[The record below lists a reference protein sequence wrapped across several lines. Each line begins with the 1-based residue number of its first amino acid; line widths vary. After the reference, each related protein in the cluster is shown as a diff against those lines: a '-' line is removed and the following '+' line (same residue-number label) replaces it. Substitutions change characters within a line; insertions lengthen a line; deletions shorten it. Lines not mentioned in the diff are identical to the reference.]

1 MRPFASAIAM
11 GALLVAG
18 PPSFAMAG
26 PTITVGVASGADNN
40 VFLSETDTQRSLFL
54 QTTLR
59 ASVETDGTQAQ
70 RLSWTLRGLSK
81 HYLQYGEADKL
92 FGDSVAAYRYALH
105 RSMLLGLIQSASY
118 TQVQLLDTEGNTLPR
133 ERFVA
138 YAHELRGYIQALP
151 TLGTHATFG
160 GGIRYKDIKETADSP
175 ALSFPSL
182 DHRGYF
188 VTAEAGYRRGSRR
201 ADLSY
206 EYAVTQYDET
216 QANNQWTNRQGTS
229 LTGTRLATNPQLDLV
244 QHTVRANLGRSWTR
258 WIAASIEGQGRW
270 NIDPFEGDL
279 TYRQWDGKTQVDLT
293 LAGLARW
300 SNVASYRTRI
310 YAERTASADSADRRE
325 RFIHATTMLVRSW
338 TPHFSSSLQY
348 QLSRKTSNVAGDR
361 FTARAALIGMEVSY

>member
-1 MRPFASAIAM
+1 MRPFASAIVM

-18 PPSFAMAG
+18 PPSFSMAG
-26 PTITVGVASGADNN
+26 PALSVGVASGTDNN
-40 VFLSETDTQRSLFL
+40 VFLSATDPQRSLFL

-70 RLSWTLRGLSK
+70 RLSWTLRGLYK

-92 FGDSVAAYRYALH
+92 FGDSIAAYRYALH
-105 RSMLLGLIQSASY
+105 RSMLLGLIQTTSY

-133 ERFVA
+133 EQFVA
-138 YAHELRGYIQALP
+138 YAHELRGYVQTLP
-151 TLGTHATFG
+151 TLGARVTLG
-160 GGIRYKDIKETADSP
+160 GGIRYKDIKETADTP
-175 ALSFPSL
+175 TLSFPSL

-188 VTAEAGYRRGSRR
+188 VTAEAGYRRGSRL

-244 QHTVRANLGRSWTR
+244 QHTVRASLGRSWTR

-300 SNVASYRTRI
+300 STVAAYRTRI
-310 YAERTASADSADRRE
+310 YAERTASADSGDRRE
-325 RFIHATTMLVRSW
+325 RFINATTMLVRPW

>member
-1 MRPFASAIAM
+1 M

-18 PPSFAMAG
+18 PLSFAMAG
-26 PTITVGVASGADNN
+26 PTITVGVASGTDSN
-40 VFLSETDTQRSLFL
+40 VFLSQTDPQHSLFL

-70 RLSWTLRGLSK
+70 RLSWTLRGLYK

-92 FGDSVAAYRYALH
+92 FGDSIAAYRYALH
-105 RSMLLGLIQSASY
+105 RSLLAGLIQTSSY

-133 ERFVA
+133 EQFVA
-138 YAHELRGYIQALP
+138 YAHELRGYVQGLP
-151 TLGTHATFG
+151 TLGTRATLG
-160 GGIRYKDIKETADSP
+160 GGIRYKDIKETADTP
-175 ALSFPSL
+175 TLSFPSL

-188 VTAEAGYRRGSRR
+188 VTAEAGYRRGSRL

-244 QHTVRANLGRSWTR
+244 QHTVRASLGRSLTR

-293 LAGLARW
+293 LGRLARW
-300 SNVASYRTRI
+300 TNVASYRTRI
-310 YAERTASADSADRRE
+310 YAERTASADSTDRRE
-325 RFIHATTMLVRSW
+325 RFVNATTMLVRSW
-338 TPHFSSSLQY
+338 TPHFSSSIQY
-348 QLSRKTSNVAGDR
+348 QVARKTSNVAGDR
-361 FTARAALIGMEVSY
+361 FSERTASIGMELSY

>member
-18 PPSFAMAG
+18 PPSFAMDG
-26 PTITVGVASGADNN
+26 PTITVGVASGTDNN
-40 VFLSETDTQRSLFL
+40 VFLSETDPQPSLFL

-70 RLSWTLRGLSK
+70 RLSWTLRGLYK

-92 FGDSVAAYRYALH
+92 FGDSIAAYRYALH
-105 RSMLLGLIQSASY
+105 RSMLLGLIQTASY

-133 ERFVA
+133 EQFVA
-138 YAHELRGYIQALP
+138 YAHELRGYVQALP
-151 TLGTHATFG
+151 TRGTRVTLG
-160 GGIRYKDIKETADSP
+160 GGIRYKDIKETADTP
-175 ALSFPSL
+175 TLSFPSL

-188 VTAEAGYRRGSRR
+188 VTAEAGYRRGSRL

-229 LTGTRLATNPQLDLV
+229 LTGTRLATNPHLELV
-244 QHTVRANLGRSWTR
+244 QHTVRASVGRSWTR
-258 WIAASIEGQGRW
+258 WIATSIEGQGRW

-279 TYRQWDGKTQVDLT
+279 TYHQWDGKAQVDLT
-293 LAGLARW
+293 LGGLARW
-300 SNVASYRTRI
+300 TNVASYRTRI
-310 YAERTASADSADRRE
+310 YAERTASADSADRHE
-325 RFIHATTMLVRSW
+325 RFINATTMLVRSW

-348 QLSRKTSNVAGDR
+348 QVARKTSNVAGDR
-361 FTARAALIGMEVSY
+361 FSERTALIGMELSY